1 MPKACEL
8 SRNSIVSIDGAPHVV
23 ESLRVTT
30 PSARGAA
37 TLFKFRFRNLL
48 TKAKLDQTCKGDDK
62 FGDLDF
68 DRRAVQ
74 FLYKEHDDTYT
85 FMDAEDY
92 SQFSLT
98 AEELDEQT
106 GYLTEELEGIKA
118 LVVNGRP
125 VAIDLPAAV
134 VLKIASCE
142 PTLKG
147 QTATARTK
155 TARTETGLVVH
166 VPEYVTEGESVRVD
180 TRTGEFLG
188 RADKY

>member
-1 MPKACEL
+1 MPKACDL
-8 SRNSIVSIDGAPHVV
+8 TRNSIVSIGGAPHVV

-62 FGDLDF
+62 FDDLDF
-68 DRRAVQ
+68 ERRAVQ
-74 FLYKEHDDTYT
+74 FLYKERDDVYT
-85 FMDAEDY
+85 FMDTEDF
-92 SQFSLT
+92 SQFSLG
-98 AEELDEQT
+98 ADELDEQAA
-106 GYLTEELEGIKA
+106 YLSEELKGIKA

-125 VAIDLPAAV
+125 MAIELPASV
-134 VLKIASCE
+134 TLRIATCE
-142 PTLKG
+142 PTLRG
-147 QTATARTK
+147 QTVTARTK

-166 VPEYVTEGESVRVD
+166 VPEYITEGESVRVD

-188 RADKY
+188 RADKD

>member
-1 MPKACEL
+1 MPKACDL

-23 ESLRVTT
+23 ESLQVIT

-62 FGDLDF
+62 FGDVDF
-68 DRRAVQ
+68 DRRPVQ

-85 FMDAEDY
+85 FMDEEDY

-98 AEELDEQT
+98 AGELDEQT
-106 GYLTEELEGIKA
+106 GYLTEDLEGIKA

-134 VLKIASCE
+134 VLRVASCE

-147 QTATARTK
+147 QTATARNK
-155 TARTETGLVVH
+155 TAHTDTGLVVH
-166 VPEYVTEGESVRVD
+166 VPEYVKEGEYVRID

-188 RADKY
+188 RADK

>member
-48 TKAKLDQTCKGDDK
+48 TKAKQDQTCKGDDK

-74 FLYKEHDDTYT
+74 FLYKEHDDVYT
-85 FMDAEDY
+85 FMDAEDF
-92 SQFSLT
+92 SQFSLS
-98 AEELDEQT
+98 ADELGEQAP
-106 GYLTEELEGIKA
+106 YLVEELEGVKA

-125 VAIDLPAAV
+125 VAIELPVAV
-134 VLKIASCE
+134 VLRIASCE

-155 TARTETGLVVH
+155 TAHTETGLVVH
-166 VPEYVTEGESVRVD
+166 VPEYITEGEAVRID

-188 RADKY
+188 RADKS

>member
-1 MPKACEL
+1 MPKACDL

-23 ESLRVTT
+23 ESLQVIT

-62 FGDLDF
+62 FGDVDF
-68 DRRAVQ
+68 DRRPVQ

-85 FMDAEDY
+85 FMDEQDY

-98 AEELDEQT
+98 AGELDEQT
-106 GYLTEELEGIKA
+106 GYLTEDLEGIKA

-134 VLKIASCE
+134 VLRVASCE

-147 QTATARTK
+147 QTATARNK
-155 TARTETGLVVH
+155 TAHTDTGLVVH
-166 VPEYVTEGESVRVD
+166 VPEYVTEGEYVRV
-180 TRTGEFLG
+180 
-188 RADKY
+188 